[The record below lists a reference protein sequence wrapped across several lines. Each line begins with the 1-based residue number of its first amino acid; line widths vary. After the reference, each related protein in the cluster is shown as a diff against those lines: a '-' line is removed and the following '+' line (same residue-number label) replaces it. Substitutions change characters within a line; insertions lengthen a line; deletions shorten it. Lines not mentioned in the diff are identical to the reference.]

1 MTEADEILAEARRQ
15 VEEEE
20 ARKKQAFTDPQNSA
34 DYILGLARDTVDRE
48 RAAVAQGQPVP
59 AAKPL
64 PVIEAPKPLTE
75 AAKKT
80 PAPPLPQIGAA
91 PKSMAQLGGLTGAYV
106 PRKSAAPA
114 PKPKPEETKEE
125 IKGDAAYMEYA
136 GMAPAKKPQRTLDEV
151 FKGAEIGPKD
161 ENVPIYELPE
171 PSAAQ
176 KTPKLIGEA
185 PKEEPAAPEKI
196 PTRQPEIF
204 LYLVRGKQGF
214 DLSPQEQEMLNSLS
228 PAELS
233 EVKQQREDIVFTE
246 ELDRK
251 VYDYR
256 RPLKAAVPTD
266 EASWLNI
273 FPKTMDLAGKAASGF
288 ATFGLSAATGGV
300 EAAVG
305 SMDALASGS
314 DEGMANQLIFQLPE
328 DRKKVV
334 QEKVRAAELDPNYS
348 SAQLLEIVLQE
359 YSPEQREELLKK
371 REEIVNKA
379 KAIVPSYLASAID
392 QPYQLAAVGQKVGAG
407 GIEAFDLLNETMPWG
422 SREKSFQNF
431 RARSLFNGARMWYEN
446 KNPTPY
452 HRYLDAVAP
461 LISSLA
467 QQDIGTVED
476 YMEDFGM
483 TKEQAEKQR
492 NLDIEARKQGAS
504 EYLEEQK
511 QSLWELNP
519 NITATGDL
527 FLPQAMAMGP
537 FGYGSALVSAGRQL
551 TPKLVRAMQTAGLT
565 DKQLAVLQR
574 AERMAQSKKAR
585 AALEAK
591 QKVSK
596 TEKAAAYIDK
606 KISDAEAAYQEI
618 KFVKALQGVAPYAA
632 GAGVGYLAAGDDQ
645 SLTGT
650 IAGAIGGRMLRSA
663 PGSLRAYL
671 EAGRISAGGT
681 VGRFETMSKL
691 AREAA
696 AAKAGAAG
704 EATAAANI
712 AKGSAAEKILQF
724 GGRRADNI
732 VNNAGELIKAGVEPT
747 LVGIATGVVDSQD
760 GDQMAQ
766 VIGEGLLWTA
776 FGLGQNRVKNK
787 LLGTSD
793 PILES
798 RRRAQQ
804 DVDILKFRQT
814 LPVEDRATLDG
825 KLTSWETAV
834 RAQQQSAEAAKRKY
848 QEKKAELDALD
859 KEPAEAAPAGKAD
872 FKVIEFT
879 GDDGKKY
886 LRRDFGPETR
896 AEKRSRLKE
905 EMNDAAKA
913 ARANEIA
920 AKRMRRAGVQTQ
932 NEYGRQFLATVSRFN
947 ELVNGGFG
955 TGQNNVN
962 LRILTTEQIRNHLLK
977 KYPDAVRNPQIMA
990 SINEA
995 ATQTG
1000 FYDAPTA
1007 KEYKPGMAPQDG
1019 AKFQVRMDDLKPSV
1033 VINADEV
1040 VKRANSLGRTPIE
1053 EFAHE
1058 AGHLLG
1064 DIPEYRELTE
1074 PARRKLFRQD
1084 FKDAQGNVIATTD
1097 GVYSDADLTDMFVN
1111 RYLAGATPEFK
1122 ASMMMR
1128 FSAEQPGT
1136 NKYGLD
1142 EARVAKYMQD
1152 EIMSDLAGGSISRL
1166 FGYSKS
1172 DIRRQVVQ
1180 NALTFFK
1187 MGEFRNMVRTLRSGL
1202 AGYGTASR
1210 VTFSPEISAM
1220 ADKAL
1225 RELEDLQ
1232 GQISSPIQGEAPPK
1246 ITKLELSKA
1255 KNRGILERFGWMQP
1269 VVKREVVAVIEGPD
1283 GKVIGEPQIIKDLMV
1298 YEGEWNV
1305 SDTGIVSVGQTYG
1318 PLASEVTTAGL
1329 PVGSKITI
1337 RGRVATN
1344 PDGSPKWTGPLEARK
1359 LAKLRKKYINDALDT
1374 PDYGAPNR
1382 FDPTKKGGETYR
1394 GTLSDMQIEAIK
1406 NLPESIIPK
1415 RLKDYFLQINDMIR
1429 RGNGERMMIDY
1440 APMMND
1446 KGEYVAFSPK
1456 IYDLVPIGLMLSK
1469 DGNLLATTISVGRMF
1484 GKLDAWAERMPLRLQ
1499 FWQGSKQ
1506 AFWTEFT
1513 QAYLDNWTK
1522 GLPGSGYTDAGT
1534 IATKV
1539 DADGN
1544 TIKATVL
1551 DADPKVA
1558 AQKRNIFDDF
1568 LNLFDKE
1575 TEGFNPDR
1583 TRTPRRKGDPKGLD
1597 FDRTIMSVRI
1607 DHIAELAESGFDP
1620 LPISYDLAK
1629 KNFLPR
1635 REIEAEIARQFLPK
1649 RELTLDE
1656 RVFPGFMSQL
1666 EDVLQQKIQGQ
1677 SAPADQIKA
1686 IISNP
1691 QSGIKPSEIRWSRVM
1706 EGIDVLGKG
1715 GKNVNK
1721 ADLMEYLRQNS
1732 TKFAISTLGSLGSNV
1747 SWKSID
1753 PKGKRL
1759 YKTLKE
1765 QADLYLNRYA
1775 LARKEVQQI
1784 YKDNPKTVTENPYVR
1799 RQDHRQARDRAVDA
1813 AKKAGWDYE
1822 KFAVLEAIRLID
1834 EKGLAE
1840 AERIT
1845 RNTADAAEN
1854 ISNTAGQ
1861 RYRDILD
1868 NAWEDIDAEYQ
1879 QERERANRILSEAE
1893 KKDFAEGG
1901 TANMDRATVVAQELL
1916 DDAVQIRDVKKDRVE
1931 EREDVAALSD
1941 KAEDEAS
1948 RESLYRYMNQLI
1960 NDPERL
1966 TNQILYSDLAPLW
1979 YPNVGSFKDVATP
1992 LHAEYRTLGDRNYRE
2007 KVLQVRP
2014 PIDIIQYEVYRDENR
2029 SKELGQYGIRPTG
2042 KFKTA
2047 NPAVGK
2053 FYRTKSEANKQ
2064 AKSMNDRKE
2073 IGQYVE
2079 ADIKDFRRNRDI
2091 EYTATHYSD
2100 YPNYIAHMRLGD
2112 RYIIDPKLRTI
2123 PEIEAALVEANEPE
2137 LKARREAGALAPES
2151 YGPMPSVDKY
2161 GPGALSIAV
2170 NKKLMTPQEADF
2182 YAAYR
2187 EWGFGRGSDTPKS
2200 WGGTGD
2206 SHLVDIS
2213 HVHELQ
2219 SDRMQAA
2226 RVIVDPVTREPLE
2239 GKDKRGGVPRGFRKS
2254 APSYSVAMELTPN
2267 ADRTQKEIGGVSLQA
2282 FRGDEPYMM
2291 REGFGTQKDAQ
2302 DWLDMFMDR
2311 WKQGWYSRSGVPP
2324 QGEPEFKLSIKR
2336 GKDIIEDRDAPPE
2349 TPFPESRE
2357 WGLALIKSAIIE
2369 AVRNGQRGLFWSG
2382 GETQSRRWRNMAPAH
2397 KIQWEQLPVNYG
2409 TADSPDIKDT
2419 LQVRIY
2425 PSSST
2430 YMNLRIDPQ
2439 TLRIFD
2445 QAYAP
2450 GAFRMD
2456 FIDKSLTDI
2465 LPKDLVERIV
2475 NTATPNAQTY
2485 NPKLGSVWYG
2495 GTKYKPYYNTIL
2507 KNEVN
2512 SWLKK
2517 YKMKLFPLSVPS
2529 PNRMDRSRDLSG
2541 IPVYRGYKDPKDPTD
2556 PTRPDEEAGDF
2567 FGMEKAIGEVQK
2579 KNIDYI
2585 DTDEGYYMEFSPEL
2599 VDAAKRGQIRTYL
2612 PARNIPNETVETGFY
2627 SQLQRTL
2634 DKKIQGKYAN
2644 ADQIKAMLGEYIVTE
2659 TLTDADGNKKTA
2671 VMQRFP
2677 ADQKLVA
2684 EAFAEEKTRE
2694 RGGILRA
2701 KVRGTE
2707 SDIKVSWNSPNQIK
2721 EDEVIFSNALQRIND
2736 LAEAGN
2742 GRIAKDMLLRS
2753 IRASSPEIFTV
2764 GGGDV
2769 YQTWTL
2775 HGNDGSYF
2783 ETVFVARGDR
2793 QYEGYKPTDKELEDF
2808 RGKHYASIPGYLAH
2822 VRGKYRIDENG
2833 KLGIFIEEFQSDRA
2847 QAGRDKGW
2855 KIEDPKK
2862 MMEEME
2868 FWRLSEIYSE
2878 ILPKL
2883 SKEES
2888 QRIRDKVDAAYA
2900 KGLTK
2905 GGTSREQAELAQ
2917 QAENKAMVQELAKM
2931 LKDASEVPISSLAYN
2946 EEMRGKGEE
2955 MLGANEQP
2963 TVPLGEMVKA
2973 LTQRRYRDYVRDY
2986 GQSGIPD
2993 MPFKRDFGLQ
3003 LFKRILERSVDE
3015 DGVPAHIYRTM
3026 ARRHN
3031 ALVSK
3036 TGRGNLVPVDV
3047 EGTPPAGG
3055 VPPIEWVGWTKGV
3068 TQVKRYEELMRQVI
3082 DRIDYAN
3089 ASENAVLDLSNELSG
3104 VNPRLSLQVLNQEIT
3119 PQQYLRNSELADQLE
3134 YNDVNIDS
3142 VFNKPEDYAVITLTK
3157 NEPIMRG
3164 DEDDVEV
3171 VQPPGAIG
3179 TALIEKST
3187 GRLIAGSGRIKKIL
3201 LDARS
3206 KRDEE
3211 SVILL
3216 SDVIGKSMSKKIL
3229 SDVAPENQT
3238 IREKDMTVGGE
3249 GMKGYY
3255 DIVQPS
3261 EIGKYM
3267 KPYGER
3273 VQDTYL
3279 RIGEYAIR
3287 GGDTTLRS
3295 DGKEF
3300 WISSQDNLT
3309 PISPKFATAAEAMDF
3324 NKRLLEGIVP
3334 MWRVDLSEGT
3344 RNKIYTEGQRQ
3355 YLPSR
3360 DEPSEPVSMV
3370 RFDGTYKDK
3379 EGTYLAKI
3387 RVVPGPDGNGAFVP
3401 DLYFDGGS
3409 AKDSKLLTKPAAKT
3423 FEQAHAALEQM
3434 FKDNDLPMDQFESIE
3449 APVVGTDRQGYKA
3462 GAWEKILKANGFED
3476 MIPSLEDQISEQQA
3490 REESR
3495 TPNLSSS
3502 KRLLDDS
3509 LNTRWLIKFANGE
3522 QAIEYGLNKEA
3533 IVSLMKS
3540 RYGEQQWIEW
3550 VDSIDRLTDDNNPQS
3565 ERGYM
3570 PARFQRPEDLPE
3582 DDVLRRKDRFEA
3594 DALDLVNTPITG
3606 IPMVD
3611 AGKLDRSF
3619 HLTTIA
3625 RRILDDFEPDIYMRR
3640 YRRFIE
3646 KLENGEVEGMAPDQA
3661 AEMAAS
3667 LQKNIEL
3674 NRTAMSYMMDLFS
3687 DLAASV
3693 PDLSAVDKRTGD
3705 LVDPFMVLKANF
3717 KGGMKRP
3724 IDEILTEMSNV
3735 MAAVHPPAG
3744 TFPEGY
3750 NPGYSP
3756 NNDILNAAQVMSDFV
3771 DISPETMDTLHMR
3784 TMGKTQKQ
3792 WEKEEAEA
3800 YRELLNPEFNDV
3812 TEMEGG
3818 SFIARKIEPPKDEE
3832 GDTDQKFLPR
3842 RVVPIPERNFGT
3854 PEDQRRTRYKEP
3866 NGFFKQFDL
3875 SKFELGGKF
3884 FDQDTREDLTNRTFE
3899 SAVIDVT
3906 GSSPK
3911 MNVDVDTDPSVSEK
3925 SEGELYKTNLFR
3937 KNAGAGWKWV
3947 SENPPEVARIG
3958 RGGTEVLVSV
3968 ERKKRKGEESHI
3980 YALKANF
3987 ENGVE
3992 LARYPEEKSE
4002 PRLRPTGKG
4011 TLILG
4016 DVVGMIQTKS
4026 GKQHPVY
4033 SSATISKIPFTK
4045 TELDARDAQYAKLR
4059 EENNVE
4065 GAQKLVDEAAKR
4077 AQLSERL
4084 YRGFRR
4090 RPDPANFKTTQMR
4103 TTVSLTPV
4111 KEIANLYSHD
4121 PQMFGISKHKA
4132 SRVDEFYVDTRDF
4145 LDLRDIGTRATLD
4158 EILETTGVSWNY
4170 YPDEIVEKRYPEGKD
4185 NKGRPI
4191 FTLNNLIDLLDELH
4205 YMGGTNPDIKV
4216 SQDNFYLDTLND
4228 VVEKLNNTPWD
4239 KKNDPDGEDYVNEI
4253 MNIPADIELDVY
4265 RVVDSLEFTNAV
4277 KGLGYKG
4284 IIHRDTVEA
4293 GAQYFTQETVAGRPV
4308 EEVQG
4313 INVEDDYSHDTYRPF
4328 QMSQMKLADPFTYDS
4343 DENLIPLSQR
4353 FNRESPDVR
4362 YLPKRKNPPVADFTI
4377 TKTGKVKLPKKTPK
4391 HGFFYGGLIDDTGT
4405 EILVKIDPNR
4415 VVEPI
4420 VKDLSD
4426 ISGKRVGMVQAD
4438 RHHTLG
4444 KDMGG
4449 PMHEFLKSNQET
4461 VMGPDGILY
4470 KPVWGNLGLGPVNA
4484 MRNRLPNVDDG
4495 YHIVQIMADD
4505 AHRSNIAFGTD
4516 YIKEVDAF
4524 DKAGKLEPW
4533 VKDLAHVLLEI
4544 GNLRAQKIKAA
4555 TRRAAKNRIRAEKGE
4570 DPIPAP
4576 PNTPE
4581 QDAIIAFNK
4590 ALTPIKNRVAK
4601 NDPALLATAKK
4612 AALKVYNAH
4621 KNKAWFKR
4629 LLKLGSNKNFLQEF
4643 LGYSFTARGEATK
4656 SVSGIPDLPNV
4667 VNALQ
4672 NSEDM
4677 INATTGQA
4685 VAVIQLSSN
4694 PQAFALYF
4702 GNNPKQEA
4710 AMTPAEKKMRDT
4722 LLKNPKFKIHPSYPW
4737 VMLGPANGN
4746 NFLIKTPTH
4755 LRKLFPN
4762 YEKQHK
4768 KLAANAKK
4776 GKPVTDNDVVGS
4788 MLKTPLPEIKIP

>member
-1 MTEADEILAEARRQ
+1 
-15 VEEEE
+15 
-20 ARKKQAFTDPQNSA
+20 
-34 DYILGLARDTVDRE
+34 
-48 RAAVAQGQPVP
+48 
-59 AAKPL
+59 
-64 PVIEAPKPLTE
+64 
-75 AAKKT
+75 
-80 PAPPLPQIGAA
+80 
-91 PKSMAQLGGLTGAYV
+91 
-106 PRKSAAPA
+106 
-114 PKPKPEETKEE
+114 
-125 IKGDAAYMEYA
+125 
-136 GMAPAKKPQRTLDEV
+136 
-151 FKGAEIGPKD
+151 
-161 ENVPIYELPE
+161 
-171 PSAAQ
+171 
-176 KTPKLIGEA
+176 
-185 PKEEPAAPEKI
+185 
-196 PTRQPEIF
+196 
-204 LYLVRGKQGF
+204 
-214 DLSPQEQEMLNSLS
+214 MLNSLS

-233 EVKQQREDIVFTE
+233 AVKQQREDIVFTE

-251 VYDYR
+251 VYDYQ

-273 FPKTMDLAGKAASGF
+273 FPKTIDLAGKAASGF

-371 REEIVNKA
+371 REDIVNKA
-379 KAIVPSYLASAID
+379 KAIVPSYLASAVD

-431 RARSLFNGARMWYEN
+431 RARSLFNGAKMWYEN

-452 HRYLDAVAP
+452 HRYLDAVSP

-492 NLDIEARKQGAS
+492 NLDIEARKQGAA

-585 AALEAK
+585 AALDAK

-606 KISDAEAAYQEI
+606 KISDAEAAYKEI
-618 KFVKALQGVAPYAA
+618 KFVKALQEVAPYAA

-650 IAGAIGGRMLRSA
+650 VLGALGGRALRSA

-671 EAGRISAGGT
+671 EAGRVSAGGT

-848 QEKKAELDALD
+848 QEKKTELDALD

-879 GDDGKKY
+879 GADGKKY

-932 NEYGRQFLATVSRFN
+932 NEYGRQFLATVARFN

-962 LRILTTEQIRNHLLK
+962 LRILTTEQIRNLLLK

-1019 AKFQVRMDDLKPSV
+1019 SRVQVRMDDLKPSV

-1064 DIPEYRELTE
+1064 DVPEFRELTE

-1128 FSAEQPGT
+1128 FAAEQPGT
-1136 NKYGLD
+1136 NKYGLN

-1225 RELEDLQ
+1225 QELEDLQ

-1269 VVKREVVAVIEGPD
+1269 VVKREVVAIIEGPD
-1283 GKVIGEPQIIKDLMV
+1283 GKAIGEPQVIKDLMV
-1298 YEGEWNV
+1298 YEGEWSV
-1305 SDTGIVSVGQTYG
+1305 SDQGIASIGQTYG
-1318 PLASEVTTAGL
+1318 PIASEVNTAGL

-1359 LAKLRKKYINDALDT
+1359 LAKLRKKYINEALDT

-1394 GTLSDMQIEAIK
+1394 GTLSDMQIEAIR

-1539 DADGN
+1539 DDDGN

-1635 REIEAEIARQFLPK
+1635 KDIDSEVARQFLPK
-1649 RELTLDE
+1649 REYTLDE

-1677 SAPADQIKA
+1677 SAPAEQVKA
-1686 IISNP
+1686 IILNP
-1691 QSGIKPSEIRWSRVM
+1691 ANGIKQSEIRWSKVM

-1715 GKNVNK
+1715 GKNINK

-1732 TKFAISTLGSLGSNV
+1732 TKFSISTLGGVGNQITWSKMSPRGKTIYQSL
-1747 SWKSID
+1747 K
-1753 PKGKRL
+1753 K
-1759 YKTLKE
+1759 
-1765 QADLYLNRYA
+1765 QADSYINRYSN
-1775 LARKEVQQI
+1775 ARKELEQL
-1784 YKDNPKTVTENPYVR
+1784 YKDNPNIVRDNPYVK
-1799 RQDHRQARDRAVDA
+1799 RQDFRQLRDKAVAA
-1813 AKKAGWDYE
+1813 AKEAGWDYE
-1822 KFAVLEAIRLID
+1822 QYAALEAVRLIG
-1834 EKGLAE
+1834 EHGLAE
-1840 AERIT
+1840 ADRIT

-1854 ISNTAGQ
+1854 ISTTAGNQ
-1861 RYRDILD
+1861 YRNKIDS
-1868 NAWEDIDAEYQ
+1868 AFEDIDAEYQ
-1879 QERERANRILSEAE
+1879 EARERANRIMSEAQQ
-1893 KKDFAEGG
+1893 KDHVAGG
-1901 TANMDRATVVAQELL
+1901 TENVDRATVVAQELL
-1916 DDAVQIRDVKKDRVE
+1916 DDAVAIRDVKKDRVE
-1931 EREDVAALSD
+1931 ERDDIASLND

-1948 RESLYRYMNQLI
+1948 RESLYRYINQFI
-1960 NDPERL
+1960 NDPERIGDYIAYG
-1966 TNQILYSDLAPLW
+1966 NLAPLW
-1979 YPNVGSFKDVATP
+1979 YPYIGAYGDERRPF
-1992 LHAEYRTLGDRNYRE
+1992 HAEYRTLGDRNYRE

-2014 PIDIIQYEVYRDENR
+2014 PIGIAQYEVYRDATRN
-2029 SKELGQYGIRPTG
+2029 KELGQYGIRTIG
-2042 KFKTA
+2042 KFSDLTYT
-2047 NPAVGK
+2047 GQ
-2053 FYRTKSEANKQ
+2053 FFTTKAAANKEIKRLNARQ
-2064 AKSMNDRKE
+2064 DIAK
-2073 IGQYVE
+2073 YTE
-2079 ADIKDFRRNRDI
+2079 AELRDSRRYTDI
-2091 EYTATHYSD
+2091 EYEQTHYAH
-2100 YPNYIAHMRLGD
+2100 YPYYIAHMRLGD
-2112 RYIIDPKLRTI
+2112 RYILDPTLRTI
-2123 PEIEAALVEANEPE
+2123 PEIEASL
-2137 LKARREAGALAPES
+2137 REAVEPQLIERRQQGSLAPES
-2151 YGPMPSVDKY
+2151 YGPLPSADKY
-2161 GPGALSIAV
+2161 GPGALGIAV
-2170 NKKLMTPQEADF
+2170 KKGTMTPKEADF

-2187 EWGFGRGSDTPKS
+2187 EWNYTTDEIPKT
-2200 WGGTGD
+2200 WGGTGK
-2206 SHLVDIS
+2206 SHLKDIS
-2213 HVHELQ
+2213 HIHELQ

-2226 RVIVDPVTREPLE
+2226 RVIVDPISREPLE
-2239 GKDKRGGVPRGFRKS
+2239 GKEKEQGVPRGFRKTIPTYDVQMTVIGVQEPFMLRQGFS
-2254 APSYSVAMELTPN
+2254 TEADAKRYIDIYNKNWRKGAYTEGKPPVGDPDFTME
-2267 ADRTQKEIGGVSLQA
+2267 IV
-2282 FRGDEPYMM
+2282 RG
-2291 REGFGTQKDAQ
+2291 EGK
-2302 DWLDMFMDR
+2302 
-2311 WKQGWYSRSGVPP
+2311 
-2324 QGEPEFKLSIKR
+2324 
-2336 GKDIIEDRDAPPE
+2336 IEDFNAPPE
-2349 TPFPESRE
+2349 TPFTESRE
-2357 WGLALIKSAIIE
+2357 WGLALVKAAIVE
-2369 AVRNGQRGLFWSG
+2369 AVRNGQTGLFWSG
-2382 GETQSRRWRNMAPAH
+2382 GETQSKRWRNMSPAF
-2397 KIQWEQLPVNYG
+2397 KIQWERMPVDLG
-2409 TADSPDIKDT
+2409 TPDSPNVKDT

-2430 YMNLRIDPQ
+2430 YINLRIDPQ
-2439 TLRIFD
+2439 TLKVFD

-2450 GAFRMD
+2450 GAYRMD
-2456 FIDKSLTDI
+2456 FIDKSFTDI
-2465 LPKDLVERIV
+2465 LPKEIVEKVV
-2475 NTATPNAQTY
+2475 NTANANVQTY
-2485 NPKLGSVWYG
+2485 NPKAGSVWYG
-2495 GTKYKPYYNTIL
+2495 GTKYKPFYNKIL
-2507 KNEVN
+2507 RNEVN
-2512 SWLKK
+2512 AWLKK
-2517 YKMKLFPLSVPS
+2517 YKMRLFPLSVPA
-2529 PNRMDRSRDLSG
+2529 PIRMERAMG
-2541 IPVYRGYKDPKDPTD
+2541 ANTPMYRGWKDPKDPTD
-2556 PTRPDEEAGDF
+2556 PTRRDEEAGE
-2567 FGMEKAIGEVQK
+2567 FGSLEKAIGEVQK
-2579 KNIDYI
+2579 GNVDYV
-2585 DTDEGYYMEFSPEL
+2585 DTDEGFYMDFSPEL
-2599 VDAAKRGQIRTYL
+2599 VDAAKRGQIRAYL
-2612 PARNIPNETVETGFY
+2612 PTRSIPNETVETGFY

-2634 DKKIQGKYAN
+2634 DKKIQGKYAS
-2644 ADQIKAMLGEYIVTE
+2644 ADQIKAMLGEYIVSE

-2684 EAFAEEKTRE
+2684 EAFAEEKTKE

-2707 SDIKVSWNSPNQIK
+2707 SDIKVAWNSPNQIK
-2721 EDEVIFSNALQRIND
+2721 EDEVIFSNTLQRINE

-2742 GRIAKDMLLRS
+2742 GRIAKEMLLKG
-2753 IRASSPEIFTV
+2753 IKASSPEIFTV
-2764 GGGDV
+2764 AGGDQ

-2783 ETVFVARGDR
+2783 ETVFVSNPNR
-2793 QYEGYKPTDKELEDF
+2793 QYEGYQPTDKELADF
-2808 RGKHYASIPGYLAH
+2808 RAKHYSSIPGYLAH

-2855 KIEDPKK
+2855 KTTDPKK
-2862 MMEEME
+2862 MLEEME
-2868 FWRLSEIYSE
+2868 FWRLSEIYTE

-2888 QRIRDKVDAAYA
+2888 QRIRNTVDAAYE
-2900 KGLTK
+2900 KGMNK
-2905 GGTSREQAELAQ
+2905 GGTSREQAEFAQ
-2917 QAENKAMVQELAKM
+2917 EAENKAMVKELSKLM
-2931 LKDASEVPISSLAYN
+2931 NSPKDVTATISALAYN
-2946 EEMRGKGEE
+2946 EEMLGKGGEPYD
-2955 MLGANEQP
+2955 ASEQP
-2963 TVPLGEMVKA
+2963 TVPLADMVKA
-2973 LTQRRYRDYVRDY
+2973 LTQSRYRAFVRDN
-2986 GQSGIPD
+2986 GESGIPD

-3003 LFKRILERSVDE
+3003 LFKRILERAVNE
-3015 DGVPAHIYRTM
+3015 EGVPGHIYRPM

-3036 TGRGNLVPVDV
+3036 TGSGNLVPIDV
-3047 EGTPPAGG
+3047 EGLPPTGG
-3055 VPPIEWVGWTKGV
+3055 IPPVEWIGWTKGV

-3119 PQQYLRNSELADQLE
+3119 PQQYLRRSELADQLE

-3142 VFNKPEDYAVITLTK
+3142 VFKKPEDYAVVTLTK

-3164 DEDDVEV
+3164 DEEDVEV
-3171 VQPPGAIG
+3171 IQPPGVIG

-3201 LDARS
+3201 SDARS
-3206 KRDEE
+3206 KSDAE

-3216 SDVIGKSMSKKIL
+3216 SDVIGKTMSKKIL
-3229 SDVAPENQT
+3229 SEVAPENQI
-3238 IREKDMTVGGE
+3238 IREKDLTVGGE

-3255 DIVQPS
+3255 DVVQPS

-3267 KPYGER
+3267 KPYGEK

-3287 GGDTTLRS
+3287 GGDTKLRS
-3295 DGKEF
+3295 DGKDF
-3300 WISSQDNLT
+3300 WISSEDNLT

-3334 MWRVDLSEGT
+3334 MWRVDLGEGT

-3379 EGTYLAKI
+3379 EGTFLAKI
-3387 RVVPGPDGNGAFVP
+3387 RVVPGPDGNGAFAP

-3409 AKDSKLLTKPAAKT
+3409 AKDSELLTKPASKT
-3423 FEQAHAALEQM
+3423 FEQAHAVLEKM
-3434 FKDNDLPMDQFESIE
+3434 FRDNNLPMDQFESIE
-3449 APVVGTDRQGYKA
+3449 APVVGTDRQGYRA

-3495 TPNLSSS
+3495 TPSFDKMASSS
-3502 KRLLDDS
+3502 ELLDNA
-3509 LNTRWLIKFANGE
+3509 LNTQWVINYANGE
-3522 QAIEYGLNKEA
+3522 KGIEYGMNKEA

-3565 ERGYM
+3565 ERGFL
-3570 PARFQRPEDLPE
+3570 PARRFERPEDLPE

-3640 YRRFIE
+3640 YRNFIE
-3646 KLENGEVEGMAPDQA
+3646 KLERGEVEGMAPDQA

-3717 KGGMKRP
+3717 KDGMKRP

-3771 DISPETMDTLHMR
+3771 DISPETMDMLHVR
-3784 TMGKTQKQ
+3784 TMGKTQEQ
-3792 WEKEEAEA
+3792 WAKEEAEA
-3800 YRELLNPEFNDV
+3800 IRELLNPEFSDV

-3854 PEDQRRTRYKEP
+3854 SEDQRRTRYKEP

-3911 MNVDVDTDPSVSEK
+3911 MNVDVDTDPSVSKK

-3947 SENPPEVARIG
+3947 SENPPEVSRIG

-4016 DVVGMIQTKS
+4016 DVVGMIQTNS

-4121 PQMFGISKHKA
+4121 PKMFGISKHKA

-4158 EILETTGVSWNY
+4158 DILETTGVSWNY
-4170 YPDEIVEKRYPEGKD
+4170 YPDEIVEKQYPEGKD

-4277 KGLGYKG
+4277 KGLGYNG

-4362 YLPKRKNPPVADFTI
+4362 YLPKRIQQQGYDDTYLKQAL
-4377 TKTGKVKLPKKTPK
+4377 KAGSEGKVKLTRPIKPNEALPLLSQVPEITEKVK
-4391 HGFFYGGLIDDTGT
+4391 WDTFEYDRPALVELYQYEGKPVYFKYDPAMLQQPVFKD
-4405 EILVKIDPNR
+4405 ILK
-4415 VVEPI
+4415 EHA
-4420 VKDLSD
+4420 
-4426 ISGKRVGMVQAD
+4426 GKAVQLAMAD
-4438 RHHTLG
+4438 RQTATG
-4444 KDMGG
+4444 GDMGG
-4449 PMHEFLKSNQET
+4449 VMHTLLNSLREVTIVDPRTGEELIAVWANNEWKPAKNMKDKVEKFGAKDLLVYLMGMTAHGSNLRSVRRISNEIDAADIADKEKDTFLIIANKGVKTKRAAEYNKAIATAKEDMAENQAKIKASYNREE
-4461 VMGPDGILY
+4461 IAAL
-4470 KPVWGNLGLGPVNA
+4470 KKENA
-4484 MRNRLPNVDDG
+4484 VLTK
-4495 YHIVQIMADD
+4495 IMAD
-4505 AHRSNIAFGTD
+4505 AKAKLPQYNISKEEKDFAAVVRNYKNAKTRFENGQSSEAVLRKREQEFNKFLASKTFAKLQKTVKGKHM
-4516 YIKEVDAF
+4516 IKLDNTF
-4524 DKAGKLEPW
+4524 KG
-4533 VKDLAHVLLEI
+4533 
-4544 GNLRAQKIKAA
+4544 RKAA
-4555 TRRAAKNRIRAEKGE
+4555 VEALFGLTINGFNIDHILPETADFGDGRIHHFVSSVELNTNPELMAVYLGDDPEQAKFMSPLEKQAAAK
-4570 DPIPAP
+4570 
-4576 PNTPE
+4576 
-4581 QDAIIAFNK
+4581 FK
-4590 ALTPIKNRVAK
+4590 ASKNYVPHEA
-4601 NDPALLATAKK
+4601 
-4612 AALKVYNAH
+4612 
-4621 KNKAWFKR
+4621 
-4629 LLKLGSNKNFLQEF
+4629 
-4643 LGYSFTARGEATK
+4643 YS
-4656 SVSGIPDLPNV
+4656 
-4667 VNALQ
+4667 
-4672 NSEDM
+4672 
-4677 INATTGQA
+4677 
-4685 VAVIQLSSN
+4685 
-4694 PQAFALYF
+4694 
-4702 GNNPKQEA
+4702 
-4710 AMTPAEKKMRDT
+4710 
-4722 LLKNPKFKIHPSYPW
+4722 W
-4737 VMLGPANGN
+4737 VMLGPKNGN
-4746 NFLIKTPTH
+4746 HFLNINPKTH
-4755 LRKLFPN
+4755 EDYFPAFR
-4762 YEKQHK
+4762 EKYAATKADPK
-4768 KLAANAKK
+4768 KRDAILNANEANLINTMRDSKAFPLVLKPKK
-4776 GKPVTDNDVVGS
+4776 GNNRSK
-4788 MLKTPLPEIKIP
+4788 